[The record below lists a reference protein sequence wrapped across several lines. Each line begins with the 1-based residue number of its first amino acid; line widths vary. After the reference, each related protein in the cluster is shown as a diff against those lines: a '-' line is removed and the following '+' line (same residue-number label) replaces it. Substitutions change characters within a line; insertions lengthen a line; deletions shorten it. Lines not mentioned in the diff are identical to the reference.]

1 MARQSEREREREN
14 TFWLKPFWLKPRV
27 VQGRPPR
34 QKRAWNPDGLEGKC
48 ERGPAIALTAEFA
61 ELHVYLPGVLPG
73 DIGGFGAE
81 RRPRA
86 GGERGTLT
94 TATT

>member
-1 MARQSEREREREN
+1 MRSHFGSSREW
-14 TFWLKPFWLKPRV
+14 FKAV
-27 VQGRPPR
+27 RPDRRGPGN
-34 QKRAWNPDGLEGKC
+34 QTGLEGKC

-61 ELHVYLPGVLPG
+61 ELHVYLAGVLLG
-73 DIGGFGAE
+73 DVGGFGAE